1 MKKIIAFILAFAM
14 LALVL
19 AGCGGEAKT
28 VKKFA
33 SIDEVKT
40 FGDIIDGD
48 FEALQQCYYENTA
61 VYVFKF
67 GDNYY
72 RAVSAISDELTE
84 DIFDLDH
91 GDDDYDKKEYALI
104 KDIKIEKLENLNKQ
118 KLTDDQLKALVGKT
132 GADLLNEGWTNSSG
146 YNLEEMVFWMDY
158 GPFMYDVY
166 FEGKVDEADY
176 EDFDEIED
184 IKELVVKSVEF
195 NSLGGSAT
203 DIEMEE

>member
-40 FGDIIDGD
+40 FGNIIEGD
-48 FEALQQCYYENTA
+48 FDDFQKCYYENTA
-61 VYVFKF
+61 VYIFKF
-67 GDNYY
+67 GDIYY
-72 RAVSAISDELTE
+72 RAVSAISDSLSEKL
-84 DIFDLDH
+84 FALDY
-91 GDDDYDKKEYALI
+91 DDDHDKKEYALI

-158 GPFMYDVY
+158 VPFMYDVY

-176 EDFDEIED
+176 EDYDADEG
-184 IKELVVKSVEF
+184 IKDLVVKSVEF
-195 NSLGGSAT
+195 NSIGGSAT
-203 DIEMEE
+203 DIEMPD